1 MSVSFR
7 SFSVDVHS
15 PHLPVKEVAL
25 KEWAVCIEGI
35 AAGDQTVLIRKGGI
49 TEETREFRLEE
60 QSFYLYPTYEHQR
73 ADLIK
78 PGYQDVLA
86 KTLEGRELPPK
97 QVTIT
102 HVGHVTDDIVIKDD
116 AELLKK
122 FDAYH
127 VMTHNYAEERLNWQ
141 SDRPLHILLLRAY
154 RLTNPKTIDVSADY
168 TGCKSWI
175 TLADPIH
182 DTDLEPVISTERYE
196 ELREE
201 ILRSVGLWHEHDPR
215 AKHGSHS

>member
-7 SFSVDVHS
+7 SFSVNVHS
-15 PHLPVKEVAL
+15 PHLPIKEVAL
-25 KEWAVCIEGI
+25 KEWAVCIEAI
-35 AAGDQTVLIRKGGI
+35 AAGDQIVLIRKGGI

-78 PGYQDVLA
+78 PAYKDVIA

-97 QVTIT
+97 LVTIT

-116 AELLKK
+116 VELLKK

-127 VMTHNYAEERLNWQ
+127 VMTQNYAEERLNWQ
-141 SDRPLHILLLRAY
+141 GDRPLHILLLRAY
-154 RLTNPKTIDVSADY
+154 RLTEPKTINVEDEY
-168 TGCKSWI
+168 IGCKSWL
-175 TLADPIH
+175 TLANPIQ
-182 DTDLEPVISTERYE
+182 DTDLEPVIPTSQYE
-196 ELREE
+196 AQREE
-201 ILRSVGLWHEHDPR
+201 ILRSIGLWHEQDPR
-215 AKHGSHS
+215 NAHDAH